1 MNGEDGRPAAADDRT
16 ALTPGTRIGNAYLI
30 LKTAERGSA
39 ALCYEG
45 LRLADQAAMTLY
57 EFCPRGVAVRSP
69 DGSVMPVRGWEQ
81 EFEAARARF
90 SQRSEHLG
98 RVDDDTVAKPI
109 GQIDDLGTL
118 YIVCEATA
126 GPTLSSWAS
135 DLLRR
140 PSDADMARLALRLGK
155 ALRALHRAGEA
166 HGAVG
171 DAQIHVSAPE
181 HVALAGA
188 LLETVDAASG
198 AQPDVRALAS
208 ALYSVI
214 VGRKPP
220 PENRDRSLDARFS
233 ALHMASGDYADSL
246 LALVDA
252 ALEFGE
258 DAEKVDPAGW
268 LDSLIAVAQGTLGED
283 KVATEKAVASPP
295 APAADV
301 TTAKPRARPEQSAQ
315 GREPPES
322 SPMAAAQS
330 RKSPIGILAAV
341 AIVLVGVA
349 GWLAYQLLGQAPGK
363 PPAPKVAVQTEAP
376 AKPATAPAPTPKP
389 ETPAPVATPSPEPKP
404 EPKPEPP
411 PARKADAETPPT
423 AGPAPQVSVVL
434 PELPPVPP
442 PPSRPAATADDIR
455 LANSREAVLA
465 LLERGG
471 DRAAVLARLA
481 ELGFVPVSAAGETVF
496 RKAAGGEP
504 WRDCSTCPELV
515 LVPPGRTTMQITIAE
530 KTQVLDFRFDRP
542 LAVAR
547 FEVTRGQYAA
557 FARETGRASS
567 GGCHARSPSWGLNPA
582 LSWENPG
589 FAQTDDH
596 PVVCVSFQDAAAYA
610 EWLSAR
616 TGQRYRLPTDAEW
629 HYLAAAEKWS
639 ERQPDQLCAIGNG
652 ADRSARA
659 GNPDWQHA
667 DCDDGAAA
675 TAPVGTY
682 AAGPWGLHDMNG
694 NVWEW
699 VATCAP
705 EPRPDAE
712 FPPRTCPAGA
722 PRLLR
727 GGSWADAPRL
737 RQLDSRVISAP
748 TVRDQ
753 VAGFRVVRDP

>member
-16 ALTPGTRIGNAYLI
+16 ALAPGTRIGNTYLI

-45 LRLADQAAMTLY
+45 LRLADQAAVTLY
-57 EFCPRGVAVRSP
+57 EFCPRGIAVRSQE
-69 DGSVMPVRGWEQ
+69 GLVAPVRGWEQ
-81 EFEAARARF
+81 EFEAARERF
-90 SQRSEHLG
+90 SQRCERLG
-98 RVDDDTVAKPI
+98 RIADNAIVKPI

-118 YIVCEATA
+118 YVVCEAAT

-140 PSDADMARLALRLGK
+140 PSDEDMARLALRLGK

-171 DAQIHVSAPE
+171 EAQIHVSAPE
-181 HVALAGA
+181 DVVLAGV
-188 LLETVDAASG
+188 LLETVDAAGG

-268 LDSLIAVAQGTLGED
+268 LDSLIAATQGTLGED
-283 KVATEKAVASPP
+283 KVATDKAVASPP
-295 APAADV
+295 VPVADV
-301 TTAKPRARPEQSAQ
+301 AETKPRSRPERPARSMDLPASSTTEHAQ
-315 GREPPES
+315 R
-322 SPMAAAQS
+322 
-330 RKSPIGILAAV
+330 RKSPLGILAAV
-341 AIVLVGVA
+341 AVVLVGVA

-389 ETPAPVATPSPEPKP
+389 ETPAPVATSSPA
-404 EPKPEPP
+404 PKPEPP
-411 PARKADAETPPT
+411 PARTADTETPTP
-423 AGPAPQVSVVL
+423 ARPAPQVSVVL

-442 PPSRPAATADDIR
+442 PPSRPAVTASDIR
-455 LANSREAVLA
+455 LANSREAALA

-471 DRAAVLARLA
+471 DRVAILARLA
-481 ELGFVPVSAAGETVF
+481 ELGFLPVSAGGETVF
-496 RKAAGGEP
+496 RKAAGGES

-515 LVPPGRTTMQITIAE
+515 LAPPGKTTMQITIAD
-530 KTQVLDFRFDRP
+530 KTQSLDFRFDRP

-547 FEVTRGQYAA
+547 YEVTRGQYAA
-557 FARETGRASS
+557 FVRETGKVTG

-675 TAPVGTY
+675 TAQVGKY
-682 AAGPWGLHDMNG
+682 AAGPWGLHDLNG
-694 NVWEW
+694 NAWEW

>member
-1 MNGEDGRPAAADDRT
+1 MSGEDGRPVAAEDRL
-16 ALTPGTRIGNAYLI
+16 ALTPGTRIGNAYLV
-30 LKTAERGSA
+30 LKTAEFGSA

-45 LRLADQAAMTLY
+45 LRLADQVAVTLF
-57 EFCPRGVAVRSP
+57 EFFPRGIALRAQG
-69 DGSVMPVRGWEQ
+69 GSVAAVRGWEQ
-81 EFEAARARF
+81 EFETARVRF
-90 SQRSEHLG
+90 SDRAETLG
-98 RVDDDTVAKPI
+98 RVDIASIAKPI
-109 GQIDDLGTL
+109 GQLEDHGTL
-118 YIVCEATA
+118 YVVCQAAA
-126 GPTLSSWAS
+126 GPILSAWAS

-140 PSDADMARLALRLGK
+140 PSDVDMARMALRLGQ
-155 ALRALHRAGEA
+155 ALQTFHRAGEG
-166 HGAVG
+166 HGRVG

-181 HVALAGA
+181 QTILSGA
-188 LLETVDAASG
+188 LLETTPAANG
-198 AQPDVRALAS
+198 AHPDVRALAS

-214 VGRKPP
+214 IGRLPP

-233 ALHMASGDYADSL
+233 ALHMASGDYSDRL
-246 LALVDA
+246 LELIDA

-258 DAEKVDPAGW
+258 GAPRVDADVW
-268 LDSLIAVAQGTLGED
+268 LDRLISVAQEILAETTPAPKPEGVSPKVSPSVAVESKGED
-283 KVATEKAVASPP
+283 RGSSVNPDRNRSEPNP
-295 APAADV
+295 APA
-301 TTAKPRARPEQSAQ
+301 PAQ
-315 GREPPES
+315 RKNPIVV
-322 SPMAAAQS
+322 AA
-330 RKSPIGILAAV
+330 GI

-349 GWLAYQLLGQAPGK
+349 AWLGYLLLGQTPNTASE
-363 PPAPKVAVQTEAP
+363 PKVAVRSDASVKPAP
-376 AKPATAPAPTPKP
+376 APERKPEPVARTLAPPPEAKPAPVSPSPSQPAPAAA
-389 ETPAPVATPSPEPKP
+389 PAASP
-404 EPKPEPP
+404 
-411 PARKADAETPPT
+411 
-423 AGPAPQVSVVL
+423 PQVSVVL
-434 PELPPVPP
+434 PELPAIPP
-442 PPSRPAATADDIR
+442 PPSRPAVTDDDIKK
-455 LANSREAVLA
+455 AGSREEAFA
-465 LLERGG
+465 LLERGA
-471 DRAAVLARLA
+471 DRVAITARLA
-481 ELGFVPVSAAGETVF
+481 ELGFTPVSAAGEIVY
-496 RKAAGGEP
+496 RKAAAGET

-515 LVPPGRTTMQITIAE
+515 LVPPGATTMQISIAD
-530 KTQVLDFRFDRP
+530 KTQSLDFRFDRP

-547 FEVTRGQYAA
+547 YEVTRGQYAA
-557 FARETGRASS
+557 FARETGRVTG

-582 LSWENPG
+582 LNWENAG

-596 PVVCVSFQDAAAYA
+596 PVVCVSFGDAVAYV

-659 GNPDWQHA
+659 GNPEWQHA

-682 AAGPWGLHDMNG
+682 AAGPWGLHDLNG

-712 FPPRTCPAGA
+712 FPPRTCLPGA